1 MYIGF
6 YNYYKVYNKN
16 RMLKDKS
23 SPIGD
28 VLMYPFVY
36 LGECLLKKGHRVNTI
51 DMDNIKKFNAVVF
64 LDFPT
69 FKNKYF
75 RQLVLCRSVA
85 I

>member
-28 VLMYPFVY
+28 DLMYPFVY
-36 LGECLLKKGHRVNTI
+36 LGGCLLKKGHRVNTI